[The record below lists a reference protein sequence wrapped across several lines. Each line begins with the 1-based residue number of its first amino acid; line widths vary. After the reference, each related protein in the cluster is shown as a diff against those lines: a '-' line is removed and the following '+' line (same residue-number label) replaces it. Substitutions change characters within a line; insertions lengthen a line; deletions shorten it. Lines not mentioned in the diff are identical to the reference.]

1 MKRATAQNLPELLD
15 AMQCDAFDDREMSA
29 LPTFGGPEPRD
40 TTEIWSWDATHVIT
54 GTHPGDYTIEKRDT
68 KCKTQKN

>member
-1 MKRATAQNLPELLD
+1 
-15 AMQCDAFDDREMSA
+15 MQCGAFDDREMSG

-40 TTEIWSWDATHVIT
+40 TREIWSWDATHVIT

-68 KCKTQKN
+68 Q